1 MHPPTVIALI
11 AALLVAAPAGAR
23 RADSVE
29 QAGPAAP
36 RDPMPPGPGGVTPS
50 PPVPPSVHEQRAT
63 DYQGLHNVVAFHE
76 GVLSGSV
83 PEGDAG
89 FDTLQALGVRTIL
102 SVDGALPDLDRARA
116 RGMRYVHLPIG
127 YDGFDDARKAELVRA
142 VRDLPRPIYMHCHH
156 GKHRSAGAAAAVA
169 VSLGWMTN
177 EQAAAR
183 MKVSGTAAGYKGLWA
198 CAAKAAPMAAAVIDA
213 ASAEFP
219 EVTRPESFVATMVA
233 IDEAF
238 DRLKLAEKA
247 GWKAPADHPDLAPVA
262 DAGKL
267 ADLFRLVDEAS
278 LRKCSPAGADE
289 LKTWMGR
296 SAASAAQ
303 LEAALGRAGTPGLAE
318 ADALAA
324 RSAAT
329 ASMAALAADCKACHA
344 KHRD

>member
-1 MHPPTVIALI
+1 MKIAFL
-11 AALLVAAPAGAR
+11 APLLVVLTMWEPA
-23 RADSVE
+23 
-29 QAGPAAP
+29 
-36 RDPMPPGPGGVTPS
+36 
-50 PPVPPSVHEQRAT
+50 PPSMSDGAAKDLE
-63 DYQGLHNVVAFHE
+63 GLHNVVAYHE
-76 GVLSGSV
+76 GFWSGGV
-83 PEGDAG
+83 PEGKAG
-89 FDTLQALGVRTIL
+89 FEQLRSMGVKTII
-102 SVDGALPDLDRARA
+102 SVDGAVPDLELAKSM
-116 RGMRYVHLPIG
+116 GMRYVHLPIG

-142 VRDLPRPIYMHCHH
+142 VRDLPKPVYMHCHH

-183 MKVSGTAAGYKGLWA
+183 MKVSGTAAGYKGLWS

-213 ASAEFP
+213 ASASFP
-219 EVTRPESFVATMVA
+219 EVTRPESFVASMVA

-278 LRKCSPAGADE
+278 LRKCSPEGADE
-289 LKTWMGR
+289 LKSWMAR
-296 SAASAAQ
+296 SATAAAQ
-303 LEAALGRAGTPGLAE
+303 LEAALERSGKTAPDGPEAASQRA
-318 ADALAA
+318 
-324 RSAAT
+324 AAT
-329 ASMAALAADCKACHA
+329 TLMAGLAADCKACHA

>member
-1 MHPPTVIALI
+1 MTFGFLVPLVVMLALWAPT
-11 AALLVAAPAGAR
+11 P
-23 RADSVE
+23 
-29 QAGPAAP
+29 
-36 RDPMPPGPGGVTPS
+36 PS
-50 PPVPPSVHEQRAT
+50 PSDGTARDLA
-63 DYQGLHNVVAFHE
+63 GLHNVVAYRE
-76 GVLSGSV
+76 GFWSGGV
-83 PEGDAG
+83 PEGKAG
-89 FDTLQALGVRTIL
+89 FEQLRSMGVKTII
-102 SVDGALPDLDRARA
+102 SVDGAIPDAELAKSM
-116 RGMRYVHLPIG
+116 GMRYVHLPIG

-198 CAAKAAPMAAAVIDA
+198 CAAKAAPMSAAVIDA

-219 EVTRPESFVATMVA
+219 EVTRPASFVASMVA

-238 DRLKLAEKA
+238 DRLKLAERA

-278 LRKCSPAGADE
+278 LRTCSPEGVDE
-289 LKTWMGR
+289 LKAWMAR
-296 SAASAAQ
+296 SATAAAQ